1 MARFIKIFG
10 SIVAGAVWI
19 MACTQCQTPI
29 NSFNLKKSL
38 STVPNNESVLVEAS
52 RTDREDFPM
61 IVRLVG
67 GMREYG
73 LGCVW

>member
-1 MARFIKIFG
+1 MARFIKAFG
-10 SIVAGAVWI
+10 SIVAGTVWI
-19 MACTQCQTPI
+19 IACTQCQTPI
-29 NSFNLKKSL
+29 NPFNLKNSL
-38 STVPNNESVLVEAS
+38 STVPNNKSVIMEAS

-73 LGCVW
+73 Q